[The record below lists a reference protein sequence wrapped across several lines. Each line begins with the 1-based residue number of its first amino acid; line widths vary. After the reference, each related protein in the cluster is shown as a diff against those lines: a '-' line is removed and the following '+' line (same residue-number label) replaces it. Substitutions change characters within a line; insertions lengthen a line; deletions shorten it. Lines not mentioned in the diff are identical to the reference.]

1 MLQVGAFHCNRLQLF
16 HCGFE
21 ETMHRVEIGIYR
33 DSDRPGKGAYKVIGQ
48 CVFEHFIIL
57 KPLF

>member
-16 HCGFE
+16 HRGFE

-48 CVFEHFIIL
+48 FVFGNLVFS
-57 KPLF
+57 